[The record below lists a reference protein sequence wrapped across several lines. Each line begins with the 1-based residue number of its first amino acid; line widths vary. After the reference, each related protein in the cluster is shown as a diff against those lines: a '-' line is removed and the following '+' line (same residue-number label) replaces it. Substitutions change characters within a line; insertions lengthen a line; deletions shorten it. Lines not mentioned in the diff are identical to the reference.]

1 MNGSSDGPRRFRRAM
16 WTGLLATLLAPI
28 TAAHSPHDV
37 IKQMGVTL
45 GITGNEVIFAEVNFT
60 STSLFA
66 RSFDGGETW
75 VVKALPLEYRDV
87 TAIEFSPRFAVDDTA
102 AISTNDAGLLFS
114 KDAGETWTLI
124 DGGGLDPRV
133 LDVAFSTKYASD
145 DTLWAA
151 TATGLFV
158 SSDDGQTWAGATTG
172 MTETNVSFVEAIAGD
187 VTRMFAGKRTI
198 HRSDDS
204 GATWTPLHTFAA
216 DVESISVSPG
226 FVEDRTL
233 VVALRQDGGVFTSQ
247 DGGFSWQPMVDG
259 LGELTVNDVDV
270 GRDGTVLAV
279 TRESACYQ
287 AIVGESFQLFDTG
300 FEQKSGLTENHY
312 RHVALHPKWP
322 QRKIT
327 YVGGFE
333 GFFRSNDSGASYR
346 PSDLYS
352 QEFNR
357 QVVFA
362 PDFVSSREL
371 YLVNYGGGLFLPP
384 PSALPPGSS
393 LAPAAA
399 RDLGSGAVASFA
411 SPTAG
416 GSGPVRF
423 ETLSDG
429 VLSVFGQSL
438 VLSPQFASDRTMF
451 YSQVTFHRSGD
462 AGQTWTLL
470 PMPPGEVVMRALAVS
485 PDFPGVPTL
494 WAGFGL
500 GGGVW
505 RSPDAGE
512 SWEALTAG
520 LPASPQTGEIMV
532 SPAYGADQTLY
543 LSSRTD
549 GMFKSSDG
557 GDSWSDL
564 SAGLPSIK
572 IHAAALSPGYPA
584 HPVLLLGSEHLG
596 VWRSADAGASWQ
608 EANTGLPTGTPLTVE
623 RFAFSPDVATSGE
636 AYVVVLEHGVFHSS
650 DAGASWQPVGPGLPA
665 DASRVVA
672 LSPDYPS
679 DRTLA
684 VSTHDWTWVS
694 DDAGNSWSKLPGYA
708 RIDDFNYL
716 CLYTLGE
723 AAPDATPS
731 SAAPF
736 PDELAAWLAAGA
748 CPGDETLG
756 LTSPDVGVSW
766 PATPWAAGNHGLS
779 VHLGM
784 TPGDL
789 VEFDFRGDSV
799 RWFAAR
805 GPDGGIARV
814 QLDGTLA
821 AVVDLYAPEEM
832 AAEAVFERVYAGV
845 GSHTIRVL
853 VTGQSHPQSSG
864 IVVRHD
870 GFDVTY

>member
-1 MNGSSDGPRRFRRAM
+1 MNGSSNGPRRFRRAM
-16 WTGLLATLLAPI
+16 WAGLLTTLLAPVA
-28 TAAHSPHDV
+28 AAHSPHDV
-37 IKQMGVTL
+37 IKQMGVSL

-60 STSLFA
+60 STGLFA

-87 TAIEFSPRFAVDDTA
+87 TAIEFSPRFAVDDTT
-102 AISTNDAGLLFS
+102 AIATNDSGLLFS
-114 KDAGETWTLI
+114 KDAGETWTQI
-124 DGGGLDPRV
+124 DDGGLDPRV

-158 SSDDGQTWAGATTG
+158 SSDDGQTWVGANTG
-172 MTETNVSFVEAIAGD
+172 MTETNVSFVETIAGD
-187 VTRMFAGKRTI
+187 VTRMFAGKRTV

-204 GATWTPLHTFAA
+204 GASWVPLHTFAA

-226 FVEDRTL
+226 FVEDRTI
-233 VVALRQDGGVFTSQ
+233 VVALRQDGGVFSSQ

-259 LGELTVNDVDV
+259 LGELSVNDVDV

-279 TRESACYQ
+279 TRDSACYQ
-287 AIVGESFQLFDTG
+287 ALVGERFQLFDTG
-300 FEQKSGLTENHY
+300 FEQQSGLTENHY
-312 RHVALHPKWP
+312 RQVALHPKWP

-333 GFFRSNDSGASYR
+333 GFFRSNDAGASYR

-357 QVVFA
+357 QLVFA
-362 PDFVSSREL
+362 PDFASSREL

-384 PSALPPGSS
+384 PSALPPAAAPPSPSARGSAS
-393 LAPAAA
+393 SAEVDTPLPAA
-399 RDLGSGAVASFA
+399 G
-411 SPTAG
+411 
-416 GSGPVRF
+416 GPVRF

-451 YSQVTFHRSGD
+451 YSQVTFHRSHD
-462 AGQTWTLL
+462 AGQTWTQL
-470 PMPPGEVVMRALAVS
+470 PGPPGETVMRALAIT
-485 PDFPGVPTL
+485 PDFPAVSTL

-505 RSPDAGE
+505 RSPDAGD
-512 SWEALTAG
+512 SWEALTTG
-520 LPASPQTGEIMV
+520 LPASPQTGAIMV
-532 SPAYGADQTLY
+532 SPAYSADQTLY
-543 LSSRTD
+543 LSSKTD
-549 GMFKSSDG
+549 GVFKSSDG
-557 GDSWSDL
+557 GDTWSDL
-564 SAGLPSIK
+564 SAGLPSVQ

-584 HPVLLLGSEHLG
+584 HPVLLVGSESAG
-596 VWRSADAGASWQ
+596 VWRSTDGGASWQ

-636 AYVVVLEHGVFHSS
+636 AFVAVLEHGVFHST
-650 DAGASWQPVGPGLPA
+650 DAGASWQPVGAGLPV
-665 DASRVVA
+665 DAPRVVA

-694 DDAGNSWSKLPGYA
+694 DDAGASWARLPGYA
-708 RIDDFNYL
+708 RIDDFNFL
-716 CLYTLGE
+716 NLYGLGS
-723 AAPDATPS
+723 AAPDAPPPS
-731 SAAPF
+731 VAPF
-736 PDELAAWLAAGA
+736 PDALSTWLAAGA

-756 LTSPDVGVSW
+756 LGAPDVGVTW
-766 PATPWAAGNHGLS
+766 PSTIWAAGNHGLG
-779 VHLGM
+779 VHIGM
-784 TPGDL
+784 TPGDK
-789 VEFDFRGDSV
+789 VEYDFRGDSV

-853 VTGQSHPQSSG
+853 VTGQSNPQSSG
-864 IVVRHD
+864 ILVRHD